1 MIILDNYNTDKTALF
16 DHESLTQEATAAKSI
31 VAASNDRQNSSISTE
46 LTSQIECNEVV
57 EVIMDSTQGSSFPV
71 PTPYP

>member
-1 MIILDNYNTDKTALF
+1 MIILDNYGTDKTAVF
-16 DHESLTQEATAAKSI
+16 DHESLTQEETTAESI
-31 VAASNDRQNSSISTE
+31 VAASNDRQNSPIYTE

-57 EVIMDSTQGSSFPV
+57 EVIMDSAQGSSFPV